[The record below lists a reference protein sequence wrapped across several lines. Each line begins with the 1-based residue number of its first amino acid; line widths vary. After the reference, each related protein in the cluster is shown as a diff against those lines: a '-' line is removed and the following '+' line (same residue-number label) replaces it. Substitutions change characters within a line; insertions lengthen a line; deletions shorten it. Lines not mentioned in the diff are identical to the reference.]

1 MIKCIGCGIEIQHE
15 NQDKTGYS
23 PKLNA
28 KYCKRCFKI
37 KHYNNASVATVDKE
51 KEEIINI
58 IEKTNNHVIFVVD
71 FLNINLEIINTFK
84 QINNPK
90 TLIVSKLDLMA
101 KNIKL
106 ERIKNIVLEVYK
118 LNTEILFISSLK
130 KNTLRELTNYL
141 NRNNYSTNYVVGY
154 VNAGKSSLINA
165 LYELNNDEKSII
177 TTSNVPNTTLDF
189 ITMKITDN
197 LVLIDSPGFAM
208 DKSLL
213 NTQELIKK
221 VNPKKTI
228 KPITYQ
234 VKPESGIIIEN
245 NIKLFNE
252 TNIKNSWTF
261 YMSNLIEINKIFK
274 FEDKDY
280 IIIDVPENSDL
291 IIKGFGFINIKE
303 SSTIKISNL
312 DKELI
317 EVRKSIF

>member
-1 MIKCIGCGIEIQHE
+1 MINCIGCGIDIQHE
-15 NQDKTGYS
+15 HQEKTGYS

-28 KYCKRCFKI
+28 KYCQRCFKI

-51 KEEIINI
+51 KEEIISI

-84 QINNPK
+84 QIKNPK
-90 TLIVSKLDLMA
+90 TLIISKLDLMA

-106 ERIKNIVLEVYK
+106 ERIKNIILEEFK
-118 LNTEILFISSLK
+118 LDTEILFISSLK
-130 KNTLRELTNYL
+130 NNTLRELTNYL
-141 NRNNYSTNYVVGY
+141 NRNNYSINYVVGF

-221 VNPKKTI
+221 VNPKKPI
-228 KPITYQ
+228 KPITHQ
-234 VKPESGIIIEN
+234 VKPASGIVIEN
-245 NIKLFNE
+245 NIKLFNDSK
-252 TNIKNSWTF
+252 NKNSWTF
-261 YMSNLIEINKIFK
+261 YMSNLIELDKTFK
-274 FEDKDY
+274 FDDKDY
-280 IIIDVPENSDL
+280 ITIKVPANSDL
-291 IIKGFGFINIKE
+291 VIKGFGFINIKDE
-303 SSTIKISNL
+303 GTIKIANL